1 MSRNLLLLFTR
12 HPELGKCK
20 TRLAKKIGNQKA
32 LEVYSY
38 LLQHTAN
45 VTKNVKAD
53 KQVWYATQAVEN
65 DIWNHEYYTKK
76 AQQGEDL
83 GARMSYAFA
92 EGFQEGYDKIL
103 IVGSDL
109 LDINAALIEDAFEKL
124 DKTDFVLG
132 PAQDGGYYL
141 LGMKSFRKEIFEDKN
156 WSTASVFNDTL
167 ISMGDKSVTL
177 LKTLNDIDEYED
189 MKEHPTLMNLL

>member
-1 MSRNLLLLFTR
+1 MSENLLLLFTR

-20 TRLAKKIGNQKA
+20 TRLAKKIGDLKA

-45 VTKNVKAD
+45 VTKNVNAD
-53 KQVWYATQAVEN
+53 KQVWYATQPVEN

-177 LKTLNDIDEYED
+177 LETLNDIDEYED

>member
-177 LKTLNDIDEYED
+177 LETLNDIDEYED

>member
-1 MSRNLLLLFTR
+1 MSKNLLLLFTR
-12 HPELGKCK
+12 RPELGKCK
-20 TRLAKKIGNQKA
+20 TRLAKKIGDLKA

-45 VTKNVKAD
+45 VTKNLNVD
-53 KQVWYATQAVEN
+53 KQVWYATQPVEN
-65 DIWNHEYYTKK
+65 DIWNRDFYTKK
-76 AQQGEDL
+76 AQHGEDL

-92 EGFQEGYDKIL
+92 EGFQEGYHKIL

-177 LKTLNDIDEYED
+177 LETLNDIDEYED